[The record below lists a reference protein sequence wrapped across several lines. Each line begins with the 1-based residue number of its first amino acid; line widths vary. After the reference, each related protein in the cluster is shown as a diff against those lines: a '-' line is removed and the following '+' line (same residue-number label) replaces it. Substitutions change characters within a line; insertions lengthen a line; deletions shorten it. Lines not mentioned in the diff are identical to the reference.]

1 MNVLDKYKEWQVDL
15 IKREVEKNTFPYAV
29 LMENW
34 GSDFNLST
42 LVRNA
47 NAFGAK
53 EVFYLK
59 DKKRWDKRGAVGTY
73 HYTNVQHLSSYDQIE
88 ELKKRYKLVAVEN
101 GLWRSQTLASY
112 EWEPNTLLVF
122 GEEGSGIT
130 SRLMDMCEDVV
141 YIPQYG
147 SVRSLNVGTASGIIM
162 NDYVSKTSYKAR
174 ITNGRTTKRSGKRSQ
189 AKTTAQISS
198 PRH

>member
-59 DKKRWDKRGAVGTY
+59 
-73 HYTNVQHLSSYDQIE
+73 
-88 ELKKRYKLVAVEN
+88 EN
-101 GLWRSQTLASY
+101 
-112 EWEPNTLLVF
+112 
-122 GEEGSGIT
+122 
-130 SRLMDMCEDVV
+130 
-141 YIPQYG
+141 
-147 SVRSLNVGTASGIIM
+147 LNF
-162 NDYVSKTSYKAR
+162 
-174 ITNGRTTKRSGKRSQ
+174 
-189 AKTTAQISS
+189 
-198 PRH
+198 